1 VDTTSELSAG
11 KETRNRLVVAIV
23 DGGVGAD
30 LETTHGVVEH
40 GGLVL
45 VNVSLYPE
53 TSRLTMSATWY
64 ASSILNSPP
73 WKN

>member
-1 VDTTSELSAG
+1 VNTTGELSAS
-11 KETRNRLVVAIV
+11 KQTRNRLVVAIV

-45 VNVSLYPE
+45 VDASIYP
-53 TSRLTMSATWY
+53 
-64 ASSILNSPP
+64 
-73 WKN
+73 